1 MKLDLVVRSERV
13 VTPQGVRRA
22 ALHIRHGRIAAV
34 ADWESA
40 PAGCPLYHAGRAV
53 VMAGLVDS
61 HVHINEPG
69 RTSWEGFATATRAA
83 AAGGVTT
90 LIDMP
95 LNSIPA
101 TTTLSALKAKR
112 RAARGHCLVD
122 VGFWGGVVPGNAA
135 ALRPLHEAGV
145 FGFKCFLVPS
155 GVPEFAHVAERDLR
169 AALPVLARL
178 GSPLLAHAELPG
190 PIEAATGRL
199 ARANPKRYRTWL
211 ASRPPEAECDAIA
224 LLIRLARESRAR
236 VHIVHLSAA
245 AALPLLRRARRARVA
260 VSVETCPHYLF
271 FSSSAIPD
279 GAVAFKCAPPIR
291 EASNRD
297 RLWRALARGEIDFIV
312 SDHSPCPPKMKTGA
326 RGNWFR
332 AWGGIASLELRLPIV
347 WTEARRRG
355 HSLSQVAH
363 WLAEGPARLLG
374 LEGRKG
380 ILAPGA
386 DADLVVWDPE
396 KMFHVKRSQM
406 HQRHKLT
413 PYAGEALAGVV
424 QATFLKG
431 RRIFADGKF
440 FGRPSG
446 SLLERE
452 TR

>member
-13 VTPQGVRRA
+13 ITPQGVRRA
-22 ALHIRHGRIAAV
+22 ALHIRRGRIAAV

-40 PAGCPLYHAGRAV
+40 PAGCPLYDAGRSV

-69 RTSWEGFATATRAA
+69 RTFWEGFATATRAA

-95 LNSIPA
+95 LNSVPA
-101 TTTLSALKAKR
+101 TTALSALTTKR
-112 RAARGHCLVD
+112 RAARGRCHVD
-122 VGFWGGVVPGNAA
+122 VGFWGGVVPGNTA

-155 GVPEFAHVAERDLR
+155 GVPEFAHVTERDLR

-190 PIEAATGRL
+190 PIEAATARL

-211 ASRPPEAECDAIA
+211 ASRPPGAERDAIA
-224 LLIRLARESRAR
+224 LLIGLAREFRAR

-245 AALPLLRRARRARVA
+245 AALPLLRRARRARVP

-271 FSSSAIPD
+271 FSSGAIPD
-279 GAVAFKCAPPIR
+279 GAMAFKCAPPIR
-291 EASNRD
+291 EASNRE
-297 RLWRALARGEIDFIV
+297 RLWRALARDEIDFIV
-312 SDHSPCPPKMKTGA
+312 SDHSPCPPQMKTGA

-347 WTEARRRG
+347 WTEAQRRG
-355 HSLSQVAH
+355 HSLEQIAQ

-380 ILAPGA
+380 VLAPGA

-396 KMFHVKRSQM
+396 KMFHVKRAQM

-440 FGRPSG
+440 FGRPLG

>member
-1 MKLDLVVRSERV
+1 MKLDLIIRSECV

-22 ALHIRHGRIAAV
+22 ALHIHRGRIAAV

-40 PAGCPLYHAGRAV
+40 PAGCPLYDSGRSV

-69 RTSWEGFATATRAA
+69 RTSWEGFSSATRAA

-101 TTTLSALKAKR
+101 TTSLPALRAKR
-112 RAARGHCLVD
+112 RAARGRCWVD
-122 VGFWGGVVPGNAA
+122 VGFWGGVVPGNVA

-169 AALPVLARL
+169 EALPVLARL
-178 GSPLLAHAELPG
+178 DSPLLAHAELPG
-190 PIEAATGRL
+190 PIDAVASRL
-199 ARANPKRYRTWL
+199 VRANPKRYETWL
-211 ASRPPEAECDAIA
+211 ASRPPEAECEAIA
-224 LLIRLARESRAR
+224 LVIRLSREFRAQ
-236 VHIVHLSAA
+236 VHIVHLSAS
-245 AALPLLRRARRARVA
+245 AALPSLRRARHARYP

-271 FSSSAIPD
+271 FESGAIAD

-291 EASNRD
+291 DATNRD
-297 RLWRALARGEIDFIV
+297 RLWRALDRGEIDFIV
-312 SDHSPCPPKMKTGA
+312 TDHSPCPPKMKTGA
-326 RGNWFR
+326 RGNFFR
-332 AWGGIASLELRLPIV
+332 AWGGIASLELRLPVV

-355 HSLSQVAH
+355 YSLEQVAR

-380 ILAPGA
+380 VLAEGA
-386 DADLVVWDPE
+386 DADIVVWDPD
-396 KMFHVKRSQM
+396 KMFHVKPAKL

-413 PYAGEALAGVV
+413 PYAGATLAGVV

-431 RRIFADGKF
+431 RKIFADGKF
-440 FGRPSG
+440 FGRPAG